1 MLSLVPNPNVP
12 GTLLYANAPVTR
24 TRANQFDARLDR
36 RARPNLDLFGRY
48 SFADGFVSRPGALP
62 GLAEGSFDGGF
73 GTNRHRSH
81 GILLGATWAVT
92 PSVMG
97 DFRFGWT
104 RGDYSTSPNNAGV
117 DGPAAVGLKNVP
129 DDAPI
134 RGGLPA
140 IHLEG
145 FDSLGRNTSNPQSQ
159 NSRHWAG
166 KASFSLVRGRHLYK
180 YGMEVGSAR
189 TRIEDSYGSIGNL
202 TFESRFT
209 GNSIGDLLTGLPSQ
223 LGLTNRLEADLG
235 QGMYF
240 LYFQDDFQ
248 VTPKFSWNYGVRYEY
263 VTPPREAHN
272 RLANFDVEWS
282 EWLYAQDGST
292 FKRALIH
299 PDQKN
304 WGPRIGAAYAIA
316 PRWVLRGA
324 YGRYYMLTL
333 RQGRDGML
341 AYNPPY
347 MTDALLAADVTG
359 ASAVFSGA
367 PFRLVNGYPDGLL
380 DPERSPL
387 TLLRRAQDIYQ
398 RVPYTQSYYLGV
410 QFEITHD
417 AVLDVSY
424 VGNKGNKLPSLRNLN
439 QKNVIPNSD
448 GSQIAGWWPYA
459 GNGDIQYMENRGTST
474 YHSLQARLEKRFS
487 RGFSALLSHTWGK
500 TMAEGVDAL
509 SNSYSG
515 TGYDTGA
522 RSAPQ
527 DANNLRAERG
537 PADFDRTHR
546 FVASYVLELPG
557 GHGRSRGNDGKRF
570 LNLLLRGWQL
580 SGIHVVQGGLPLTP
594 RIGGS
599 AVLFLGRD
607 RAARPNQTGNP
618 TLPASERAVERW
630 FNTAAFAAY
639 DPAPQAFGTAGVG
652 ILRGPRIIRLD
663 FSLSRTIDFSE
674 KRRLQLRADCFNA
687 LNHAN
692 LNQPDMRR
700 ESAGFGR
707 ITTAGQGRLFQF
719 AARLAF

>member
-1 MLSLVPNPNVP
+1 
-12 GTLLYANAPVTR
+12 
-24 TRANQFDARLDR
+24 
-36 RARPNLDLFGRY
+36 
-48 SFADGFVSRPGALP
+48 
-62 GLAEGSFDGGF
+62 
-73 GTNRHRSH
+73 
-81 GILLGATWAVT
+81 
-92 PSVMG
+92 
-97 DFRFGWT
+97 
-104 RGDYSTSPNNAGV
+104 
-117 DGPAAVGLKNVP
+117 
-129 DDAPI
+129 
-134 RGGLPA
+134 
-140 IHLEG
+140 
-145 FDSLGRNTSNPQSQ
+145 
-159 NSRHWAG
+159 
-166 KASFSLVRGRHLYK
+166 
-180 YGMEVGSAR
+180 
-189 TRIEDSYGSIGNL
+189 
-202 TFESRFT
+202 
-209 GNSIGDLLTGLPSQ
+209 
-223 LGLTNRLEADLG
+223 
-235 QGMYF
+235 
-240 LYFQDDFQ
+240 
-248 VTPKFSWNYGVRYEY
+248 
-263 VTPPREAHN
+263 
-272 RLANFDVEWS
+272 
-282 EWLYAQDGST
+282 
-292 FKRALIH
+292 
-299 PDQKN
+299 
-304 WGPRIGAAYAIA
+304 
-316 PRWVLRGA
+316 
-324 YGRYYMLTL
+324 
-333 RQGRDGML
+333 
-341 AYNPPY
+341 
-347 MTDALLAADVTG
+347 
-359 ASAVFSGA
+359 
-367 PFRLVNGYPDGLL
+367 VNGYPDGLL

-448 GSQIAGWWPYA
+448 GSQSAGWWPYA

-607 RAARPNQTGNP
+607 RAARPNQTGNA